1 MRKLRNIA
9 GALLF
14 LASWGTFAGSYEDMI
29 QAMSIDDEQTVGELL
44 KRGMDADTAV
54 PPDGDTLLM
63 LAAKGGKPEMV
74 RTVLA
79 ARPKVNAR
87 NRHGETAL
95 MKAAFYG
102 HLDAVRQLLERGAQV
117 NHDGWTPLIYAAT
130 QNRLEIA
137 RLLVSKGAQVNAQSP
152 SGVSALMMA
161 AREGHLGMV
170 LLLME
175 NGADTNLENED
186 GLTALK
192 MAREREQKD
201 IVSLLVRAG
210 AKE

>member
-1 MRKLRNIA
+1 MSMRNSVA
-9 GALLF
+9 GAILLS
-14 LASWGTFAGSYEDMI
+14 ASVAAFGGAYEDMI
-29 QAMSIDDEQTVGELL
+29 QAMAIDDDRTVAALL

-63 LAAKGGKPEMV
+63 LAAKSGKPAMV
-74 RTVLA
+74 QAVLA

-95 MKAAFYG
+95 MKAAFHG
-102 HLDAVRQLLERGAQV
+102 HIEAVRLLLERGAEV
-117 NHDGWTPLIYAAT
+117 NHGGWTPLIYAAT
-130 QNRLEIA
+130 RSHVEIA
-137 RLLVSKGAQVNAQSP
+137 RLLLGKGAQVNAQSP
-152 SGVSALMMA
+152 SGISALMMA
-161 AREGHLGMV
+161 AREGHLAMV

-175 NGADTNLENED
+175 HGADLGLQNED

-192 MAREREQKD
+192 LAQDRGQRD
-201 IVSLLVRAG
+201 IANMLIRAG